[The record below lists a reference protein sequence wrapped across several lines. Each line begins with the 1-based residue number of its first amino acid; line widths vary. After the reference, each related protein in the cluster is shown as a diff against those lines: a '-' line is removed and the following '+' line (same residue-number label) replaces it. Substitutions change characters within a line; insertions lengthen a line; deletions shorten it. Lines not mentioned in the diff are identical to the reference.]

1 VYDWWIGRWE
11 ARADRLAHAVF
22 SFSLAWLAGL
32 RSPVELAA
40 AALLAPLPDLDTWI
54 LHRELLHNLFF
65 AFGFPLAL
73 SYAVPI
79 PLPAV
84 LVALISHLLLDSLT
98 PSGVALLFPLSRRR
112 FGFGVVRAGF
122 QALALVLSLAAAL
135 FLATSILGPR

>member
-11 ARADRLAHAVF
+11 ARADRLAHAFF
-22 SFSLAWLAGL
+22 SFSLAWLVGL

-40 AALLAPLPDLDTWI
+40 AALLAPLPDLDTWV

-84 LVALISHLLLDSLT
+84 LVALLSHLLLDVLT
-98 PSGVALLFPLSRRR
+98 PSGAALFFPFSRRR
-112 FGFGVVRAGF
+112 WGFGVVRVGL
-122 QALALVLSLAAAL
+122 QTLALVLPLAAL
-135 FLATSILGPR
+135 FLAASILGAL

>member
-1 VYDWWIGRWE
+1 VYDWVGRWE
-11 ARADRLAHAVF
+11 ARADRLAHVIF
-22 SFSLAWLAGL
+22 SISLVWLAGL

-40 AALLAPLPDLDTWI
+40 AALLAPLPDLDTWV

-73 SYAVPI
+73 SYAIPL

-84 LVALISHLLLDSLT
+84 LVALLSHLLLDVLT

-122 QALALVLSLAAAL
+122 QTLTLALPLAFAL
-135 FLATSILGPR
+135 FLAASILGAR